1 LNGKL
6 QIKGLGTA
14 LKLLFTATP
23 LTSLRRTELIA
34 LVNLLVKL
42 SESVH
47 FYENFLRTE
56 EQSLRKFYGGRWV
69 IMAVICRF
77 IN

>member
-14 LKLLFTATP
+14 LKLLFTETP
-23 LTSLRRTELIA
+23 LKTLRRTEIIS
-34 LVNLLVKL
+34 LVNLMVKL
-42 SESVH
+42 SESIH
-47 FYENFLRTE
+47 FYENFLNE
-56 EQSLRKFYGGRWV
+56 EGASVRKFYGGRWI

-77 IN
+77 IH